1 MAEIAVTISEP
12 SIEVRAQVDDRV
24 VLRFDEN
31 PTTGFVWRMVGAIPS
46 NLAPSHSD
54 FRPAGSAPGAG
65 AKREFAYVCQSRGT
79 GELRF
84 TLARPWQPDSPL
96 KTSLVR
102 VQCQ

>member
-1 MAEIAVTISEP
+1 MAEIAATISEP
-12 SIEVRAQVDDRV
+12 SIEVRAHVCDRV
-24 VLRFDEN
+24 VLRFHEN
-31 PTTGFVWRMVGAIPS
+31 PTTGFVWRVVGAILS

-79 GELRF
+79 GELLF
-84 TLARPWQPDSPL
+84 KLARPWQPDSPL